1 MKIKTSNKS
10 GNRKLMRK
18 ADAVLADLAS
28 NGGKLQPVQVKR
40 FIRKMIL
47 APTMLRAVRTIPM
60 GADEVEISKIA
71 FNQQFFHP
79 DVERTPLADNKR
91 SAPETN
97 KINLVCFKAKGEV
110 QLSYETLEENIEGE
124 EDFTNTVLD
133 LVAQRAAA
141 DVENILINGDT
152 TNIDNTFLALQDGIL
167 KRIESNTVDADSNP
181 VSYSLFNKGYKALP
195 KVYRQRPN
203 LSWFGTS
210 TMEADYSEIL
220 SNRPTGLGD
229 TVTMDGVN
237 IRVGGIP
244 LRVADYMPDSVGLL
258 TNPKNLI
265 VGIRKSFTLEADKDI
280 RAGVI
285 IFVMRTKLA
294 IEIEEEEAITKLY
307 NVAELGETEE

>member
-1 MKIKTSNKS
+1 MKIISKTSNRS
-10 GNRKLMRK
+10 LVRK
-18 ADAVLADLAS
+18 ADAVLADLAT
-28 NGGKLQPVQVKR
+28 NGGKLKPVQVRR

-47 APTMLRAVRTIPM
+47 APTMLRSVRTIPM

-79 DVERTPLADNKR
+79 DVERTPLADAKR
-91 SAPETN
+91 SKPETN
-97 KINLVCFKAKGEV
+97 KINLVCFKAKGEI

-124 EDFTNTVLD
+124 EDFTSTVLD

-152 TNIDNTFLALQDGIL
+152 ASGNDFLALQNGIL
-167 KRIESNTVDADSNP
+167 KRITSNTVDADNNA
-181 VSYSLFNKGYKALP
+181 VSYSLFNKGFKSLP
-195 KVYRQRPN
+195 KEYRQRAN
-203 LSWFGTS
+203 LNWFTTS
-210 TMEADYSEIL
+210 TVEADYTEVL
-220 SNRPTGLGD
+220 SNRQTGLGD
-229 TVTMDGVN
+229 TALQDGVN

-244 LRVADYMPDSVGLL
+244 LKVADYMPDSVGLL

-294 IEIEEEEAITKLY
+294 IEIEEEEAVSKLY
-307 NVAELGETEE
+307 NVAELGEVEP